1 MNNSPTKAPA
11 ERDKPLGYYSWDV
24 NDYRAS
30 RRMNGLDH
38 IGRGIMRELFDEIW
52 VEGYIPDDIEEIAAI
67 ARVPLS
73 VAGEYWPRL
82 RGLFIPI
89 AGVDEGH
96 LLTHRRVELERTE
109 ADRRRVARARAGR
122 KGGLAKAGKNDDPAQ
137 GFLALP
143 SNAKQPRALA
153 RKEGR
158 KEEEEGSSALGA
170 SLALAVLAPSRCPF
184 CGVDDGAHD
193 PDCTPR
199 RLSAREIAP

>member
-1 MNNSPTKAPA
+1 MTNAKPSP
-11 ERDKPLGYYSWDV
+11 ERDKPLGYYQWDV

-52 VEGYIPDDIEEIAAI
+52 IEGYIPDDIEEIAAI
-67 ARVPLS
+67 ARVPVG

-82 RGLFIPI
+82 RGLFVPI

-122 KGGLAKAGKNDDPAQ
+122 KGGLAKAGKNEDPLQ
-137 GFLALP
+137 GSLAML
-143 SNAKQPRALA
+143 SNAKQPRDVA

-158 KEEEEGSSALGA
+158 KEEKEGSNALDARSAFG
-170 SLALAVLAPSRCPF
+170 ALASSRCPW
-184 CGVDDGAHD
+184 CGVDDGHA

-199 RLSAREIAP
+199 RLSPIEAAE